1 MTDGKA
7 GTGGKP
13 EASKAILLG
22 AICLL
27 PGLLLIPAEV
37 PLLPSLL
44 LFLNLWVLTLYDGVS
59 FRLPNLLTLTLFLT
73 GAMYVAVT
81 PDIDVW
87 QHVIGAGAGL
97 VFFPVVN
104 AVYKLLR
111 GRDGIGLGDAKL
123 MAGIGIWLGWAQL
136 PPVLLLASIAGILYG
151 GAMALANRQPVATA
165 KIPFGPFL
173 CLGAWLAWLYLP

>member
-7 GTGGKP
+7 GAGRVV
-13 EASKAILLG
+13 LLG
-22 AICLL
+22 ALCLL
-27 PGLLLIPAEV
+27 PGLLLISAQV
-37 PLLPSLL
+37 ALLPSLL
-44 LFLNLWVLTLYDGVS
+44 LFVTLWVLSLYDWIS

-87 QHVIGAGAGL
+87 RHIIGAGVGL
-97 VFFPVVN
+97 AFFPAVN
-104 AVYKLLR
+104 ALYKMLR
-111 GRDGIGLGDAKL
+111 GRDGVGLGDAKL
-123 MAGIGIWLGWAQL
+123 MAGIGMWLGWDQL
-136 PPVLLLASIAGILYG
+136 PPMLLIASISGILYG
-151 GAMALANRQPVATA
+151 GCLALANRQAIATA